1 MVETG
6 NCPIAES
13 YRAVSHIIPIF
24 AKALQLTPSMKFK
37 CPLIVVVARTVLTRT
52 TTWKMRVIGVL
63 SMVTRVPLGIQGEHA
78 EKKKRKICFK
88 MQYTMHRQMML

>member
-6 NCPIAES
+6 NCLIAES
-13 YRAVSHIIPIF
+13 YRAVSHVIPIV
-24 AKALQLTPSMKFK
+24 AKALQLTPSMKFR
-37 CPLIVVVARTVLTRT
+37 CPPAVVVARTVLTRT
-52 TTWKMRVIGVL
+52 IACKMRVIGVL